1 MPAVLAD
8 LRIDARWIVPMTG
21 AREVLENHALVVRD
35 GRILDLLPS
44 AAAMTRYSATM
55 AVQRPLHLLMPGL
68 VNAAADGVG
77 SALRGL
83 RPSVAAPERRFIAPE
98 FVRDGMLTA
107 IAGMLGSGITC
118 FADRGYFP
126 DQLARTAI
134 EQGLR
139 AVIGMPVAETPS
151 PWAKNGADYLT
162 KNLNLRDEY
171 KEHPLISTA
180 FAPHAPNTLSD
191 ATFARIATLA
201 DELDAG
207 IVIDVHES
215 AAAIAVSVAR
225 HGMRP
230 IERLRHL
237 GLLTPALNAVHM
249 ALATAEDIELAQRTG
264 ISISLCPQ
272 ATLGNGSGL
281 PPLAA
286 FSAAGIRLGVGSG
299 NGATDQSQDLW
310 GEMKLLALMSCA
322 AAGPRAAWDAL
333 AMATRGSA
341 AVLGLDAGV
350 GTLEPGKW
358 ADLCCVDLGGP
369 ATSPPC
375 DPVTQLVFCGGR
387 DMVSDVWVAGRQ
399 LLADGEMTRLDW
411 PQVAARVNAWAA
423 RLQTGG

>member
-8 LRIDARWIVPMTG
+8 LRIDARWIVPMTTPHS
-21 AREVLENHALVVRD
+21 VLENHALVVRD

-44 AAAMTRYSATM
+44 AAAVSRYSATV
-55 AVQRPLHLLMPGL
+55 AVQRPLHMLMPGL
-68 VNAAADGVG
+68 VNAAAHGVRPP
-77 SALRGL
+77 LRG
-83 RPSVAAPERRFIAPE
+83 E
-98 FVRDGMLTA
+98 FVRDGMLVA

-126 DQLARTAI
+126 DQLARTAG

-151 PWAKNGADYLT
+151 PWAKSGADYLT
-162 KNLNLRDEY
+162 KSLNLRDEY

-180 FAPHAPNTLSD
+180 FAPHAPTTLSD

-207 IVIDVHES
+207 IMMDVHES
-215 AAAIAVSVAR
+215 AAEIALSFDL

-230 IERLRHL
+230 LERLRHL
-237 GLLTPALNAVHM
+237 GLLTPGLNAVHM
-249 ALATAEDIELAQRTG
+249 ALATAEDIDLAQRTG

-272 ATLGNGSGL
+272 SNLGSGSGL

-299 NGATDQSQDLW
+299 NNGAVHQSQDLW

-322 AAGPRAAWDAL
+322 AAGPLAAWDAL

-341 AVLGLDAGV
+341 TVLGLDTDV

-369 ATSPPC
+369 ATSPLG
-375 DPVTQLVFCGGR
+375 DPVNQLVFCGGR

-399 LLADGEMTRLDW
+399 LLVDGEMTRLDW
-411 PQVAARVNAWAA
+411 SQVSERVNTRAARS
-423 RLQTGG
+423 QTGR